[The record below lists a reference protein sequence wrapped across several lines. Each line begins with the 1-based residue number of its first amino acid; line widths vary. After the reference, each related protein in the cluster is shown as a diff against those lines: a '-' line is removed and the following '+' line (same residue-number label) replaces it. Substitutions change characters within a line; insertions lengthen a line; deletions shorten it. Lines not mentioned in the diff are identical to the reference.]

1 MEAELIHFISQI
13 PFLVFQMRWR
23 SLGYCWDPV
32 QGWISLWDPPA
43 GHRGEMTLC
52 LLLPHFGTLLVL
64 PATLPRV
71 ISSDTQMRS
80 RNPIGFAF
88 LISRVLC
95 SNKFKSSSIYK
106 FHPWS
111 KVNQSTCGIWI
122 SVPWEW
128 FIVFEFSL
136 CFYWGK

>member
-1 MEAELIHFISQI
+1 MKPEISSWFVLTTRKPELINFISKIHFPLSKIKWQSWGHGYPFQI
-13 PFLVFQMRWR
+13 WF
-23 SLGYCWDPV
+23 SLSPLAVW
-32 QGWISLWDPPA
+32 
-43 GHRGEMTLC
+43 RGEMTL
-52 LLLPHFGTLLVL
+52 PIGY
-64 PATLPRV
+64 ARV
-71 ISSDTQMRS
+71 IQSDTQIRS
-80 RNPIGFAF
+80 QNPIGFAF

-122 SVPWEW
+122 LVPWEW